1 MKRLVLIAI
10 CVLSVAVVANAQ
22 LAGSIGVFTDAGGA
36 DCNFVDGGSLV
47 VAYLLHVYHD
57 GSTASQFSVVTPGWM
72 WLGDNIA
79 FAAVI
84 GNTNVGISIGYG
96 TCQSAPT
103 YLGSVNYLGTIA
115 APCSYI
121 SVVPD
126 PGALSGE
133 IEGVDCSTPEQKTFP
148 TGGQGIINGD
158 GSCFCDT
165 PVEETTWGGIKS
177 LYQ

>member
-1 MKRLVLIAI
+1 MKRLVLIALLVV
-10 CVLSVAVVANAQ
+10 CVAGAANAQ
-22 LAGSIGVFTDAGGA
+22 LAGSIAVFSDPGGTN
-36 DCNFVDGGSLV
+36 CNFVDGGSLV
-47 VAYLLHVYHD
+47 QAYVYHVFHD
-57 GSTASQFSVVTPGWM
+57 GATASQFRIVTPGWM

-96 TCQSAPT
+96 TCQAAPT
-103 YLGSVNYLGTIA
+103 YLGSVNYLGTVA

-126 PGALSGE
+126 PGALTGE

-148 TGGQGIINGD
+148 TGGVGIINGD
-158 GSCFCDT
+158 GSCDCNV